1 MVTFLTICGVLF
13 TVAFFLYALSAVDNQ
28 SLDKKEKERLAK
40 EGSLRVGD
48 PRKIYGKEKDPNLP
62 RFRLCPI
69 CGTVLRKDEFL
80 YAAIST
86 YTNSEGKKQAQIY
99 GCKYCYLILDS
110 ERKPTDS
117 SEPSNVKD
125 NGFGPPAPTDEL

>member
-28 SLDKKEKERLAK
+28 SLNQKEKERLKK
-40 EGSLRVGD
+40 EENLRVGD
-48 PRKIYGKEKDPNLP
+48 PRKVYGKEKDPNLP
-62 RFRLCPI
+62 RLRLCPV
-69 CGTVLRKDEFL
+69 CGTVLRKDEYL

-110 ERKPTDS
+110 EKNNSDPNQGKDNPFGPPKPTD
-117 SEPSNVKD
+117 EI
-125 NGFGPPAPTDEL
+125 

>member
-28 SLDKKEKERLAK
+28 SLNKKEKERLKK
-40 EGSLRVGD
+40 EENLRVGD
-48 PRKIYGKEKDPNLP
+48 PRKVYGKEKDPNLP
-62 RFRLCPI
+62 RLRLCPV
-69 CGTVLRKDEFL
+69 CGTVLRKDEYL

-110 ERKPTDS
+110 EKNSSEQSQGKENPFGPPKPTD
-117 SEPSNVKD
+117 EI
-125 NGFGPPAPTDEL
+125 

>member
-28 SLDKKEKERLAK
+28 SLNKKEKERLKK
-40 EGSLRVGD
+40 EENLRVGD
-48 PRKIYGKEKDPNLP
+48 PRKVYGKEKDPKLP
-62 RFRLCPI
+62 RLRLCPV
-69 CGTVLRKDEFL
+69 CGTVLRKDEYL

-110 ERKPTDS
+110 EKNSTVPNNTNDNPFGPPKPTD
-117 SEPSNVKD
+117 EI
-125 NGFGPPAPTDEL
+125 

>member
-28 SLDKKEKERLAK
+28 SLNQKEKERLK
-40 EGSLRVGD
+40 KDENLRVGD
-48 PRKIYGKEKDPNLP
+48 PRKVYGKEKDPNLP
-62 RFRLCPI
+62 RLRLCPV
-69 CGTVLRKDEFL
+69 CGTVLRKDEYL

-110 ERKPTDS
+110 EKNNHDSNIGKENPFGPPKPTD
-117 SEPSNVKD
+117 EI
-125 NGFGPPAPTDEL
+125 

>member
-28 SLDKKEKERLAK
+28 SLNQKEKERLKK
-40 EGSLRVGD
+40 EENLRVGD
-48 PRKIYGKEKDPNLP
+48 PRKVYGKDKDPNMP
-62 RFRLCPI
+62 RLRLCPV
-69 CGTVLRKDEFL
+69 CGTVLRKDEYL

-110 ERKPTDS
+110 EKNNPDSIVGKVNPFGPPKPTD
-117 SEPSNVKD
+117 EI
-125 NGFGPPAPTDEL
+125 

>member
-28 SLDKKEKERLAK
+28 SLNHKEKERLKK
-40 EGSLRVGD
+40 EENLRVGD
-48 PRKIYGKEKDPNLP
+48 PRKVYGKDKDPNLP
-62 RFRLCPI
+62 RLRLCPV
-69 CGTVLRKDEFL
+69 CGTVLRKDEYL

-110 ERKPTDS
+110 EKNNLDSNVGNDNPFGPPKPTD
-117 SEPSNVKD
+117 EI
-125 NGFGPPAPTDEL
+125 